1 MRIFKMVSVLL
12 VLTLAI
18 AWIVSNMSPS
28 SMAQEKKD
36 VVSTSDSNITNLKV
50 NYALTKTAKNCVE
63 CHAKIQPGIV
73 NDWKNS
79 RHSHSGV
86 SCIDCHQQEKGSP
99 MAAQNCEGVKGTDI
113 YLSIMVTPK
122 TCAKCHPNEFKEF
135 NESGHYRARKQYDPK
150 MSKHAADKTKG
161 LVELYSKHEGQNHPE
176 LKNASES
183 VGCMQCHGSIIKL
196 DANKRPT
203 ADTWPNAGIGTVWP
217 DGSVGNCVT
226 CHTRHKF
233 DISEARKPEAC
244 ASCHLGPD
252 HPDIEIYE
260 SSKHGQIYKAE
271 HDKWKF
277 DDAPG
282 SWEPGSYRAPTCA
295 TCHMSGI
302 GDLENTHNVSRR
314 LHWNLWAKISKKRN
328 SPDPMSMW
336 TGDGDKGR
344 VEMKKVCSN
353 CHSKTH
359 TNGFFKQ
366 GDKAVRLYNE
376 AYWIPADKMRAEL
389 ESKKLLKENP
399 WNDEFQIIIY
409 HLWHHEG
416 RRARQGSLMGGPDYA
431 HWHGFFELMQDMYK
445 LKSIYAKRMKEG
457 KIEE

>member
-1 MRIFKMVSVLL
+1 MRVFKMVAVLL

-18 AWIVSNMSPS
+18 AWIVSNSSPVS
-28 SMAQEKKD
+28 VAQDKKD
-36 VVSTSDSNITNLKV
+36 VKVTSDSNITNLKV
-50 NYALTKTAKNCVE
+50 SHGLTKTAKNCIE

-79 RHSHSGV
+79 RHAHSGV
-86 SCIDCHQQEKGSP
+86 SCIDCHQQPKDSP
-99 MAAQNCEGVKGTDI
+99 MAAQNCEGVKGTDV
-113 YLSIMVTPK
+113 YVSIMVTPK
-122 TCAKCHPNEFKEF
+122 TCAKCHPAEVKQF
-135 NESGHYRARKQYDPK
+135 NESGHYRARIQYDPDT
-150 MSKHAADKTKG
+150 SKHPKGKTAG
-161 LVELYSKHEGQNHPE
+161 LNKLFSYHETQGNE
-176 LKNASES
+176 ALKNASKN

-196 DANKRPT
+196 DKDKRPT
-203 ADTWPNAGIGTVWP
+203 TDTWPNAGIGTVWP

-233 DISEARKPEAC
+233 DIAEARKPEAC

-271 HDKWKF
+271 HSTWKF

-282 SWEPGSYRAPTCA
+282 AWEPGSYRAPTCA

-302 GDLENTHNVSRR
+302 GDLEPTHNVSRR
-314 LHWNLWAKISKKRN
+314 LKWNLWAKTSKIRN
-328 SPDPMSMW
+328 SPDPLSMW
-336 TGDGDKGR
+336 TGDGNKGR
-344 VEMKKVCSN
+344 EEMKKVCSN
-353 CHSKTH
+353 CHSSLH
-359 TNGFFKQ
+359 TKGFFKN
-366 GDKAVRLYNE
+366 GDDAVKLYNE
-376 AYWIPADKMRAEL
+376 SYFAPAEKMRKEL
-389 ESKKLLKENP
+389 KAKGLLKENP
-399 WNDEFQIIIY
+399 WADEFQKIYY

-445 LKSIYAKRMKEG
+445 LKDIYKARMKNG